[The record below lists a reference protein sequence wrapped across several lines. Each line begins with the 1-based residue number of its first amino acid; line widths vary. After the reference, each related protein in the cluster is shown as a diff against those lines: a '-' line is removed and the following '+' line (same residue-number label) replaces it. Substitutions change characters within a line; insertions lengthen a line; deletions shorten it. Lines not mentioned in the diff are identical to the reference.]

1 MSKIVSGIR
10 LIVPEAYPYA
20 DYMLEQ
26 WIESMK
32 NKAVGI
38 NIKRQQS
45 VPNEAKF
52 QTKLAATSGL
62 EWVNMVAPTC
72 ISKGE
77 LNSQEIKTAQ
87 MKNIMESYAKW
98 SKGLDLAYAT
108 VDGVEAKRFKDAVD
122 KKGINW
128 AKGMGRTTLRFT
140 GDKVRGRSVAP
151 ITGYWLTG
159 DKRVEEMLRGG
170 DTITAGGPL
179 NIAKEGMRTALK
191 AGIIQKLIQSGVV
204 IVRSESDPAVIQ
216 KQNEVLN
223 EYLKGIQDPSF
234 VEFQPLALPDKSFCR
249 YELENGVLYLNIQVV
264 R

>member
-1 MSKIVSGIR
+1 
-10 LIVPEAYPYA
+10 
-20 DYMLEQ
+20 
-26 WIESMK
+26 MK
-32 NKAVGI
+32 NKAVLI
-38 NIKRQQS
+38 NLNRRTS

-52 QTKLAATSGL
+52 QTKLAAPSGL
-62 EWVNMVAPTC
+62 EWADMVATDC

-77 LNSQEIKTAQ
+77 LTSDEIKTAQ

-98 SKGLDLAYAT
+98 SRGLDLAYQT
-108 VDGVEAKRFKDAVD
+108 VDGIEAKRFKEAVE
-122 KKGINW
+122 KKAIHW

-179 NIAKEGMRTALK
+179 NVAKEGMRSALK
-191 AGIIQKLIQSGVV
+191 AGIIQKLIQSGVL
-204 IVRSESDPAVIQ
+204 IVRSANDPLVIQ

-223 EYLKGIQDPSF
+223 EYLKGIQDPAF
-234 VEFQPLALPDKSFCR
+234 VEFQPLALLDKSFCLF
-249 YELENGVLYLNIQVV
+249 EVENGVLYLNIQVV
-264 R
+264 AY